1 MLFGKEKIDPHAL
14 GRSIYDGLI
23 RKTFGDP
30 QNELS
35 YGAIVIETLKI
46 SEPLPKSHIIEV
58 IAGIL
63 FGAQLAISEKFR
75 FDATMDKINKGIL
88 EEMSSHLKQLRFRDS
103 EIAELVSKG
112 FSRLDEY
119 FHRDHRV
126 RHR

>member
-103 EIAELVSKG
+103 EIA
-112 FSRLDEY
+112 
-119 FHRDHRV
+119 
-126 RHR
+126 